1 MRWSALFK
9 SSLLCTCIVLPL
21 AACRHSGSLSLS
33 GGEGWGEGVLRDKLR
48 VPDTGTDRPRTSFVV
63 RGVVR
68 ELKPDGRTVVIQ
80 HEAIT
85 NFMAA
90 MTMPFRA
97 RQTNELSGLQPGDE
111 IRFVLWVTEEAS
123 WIEGITRT
131 GRAAVSNRF
140 SAGLAPAT
148 NENIRSQPSPTQAAA
163 VPTNGAAAFRLNQI
177 PDFALTNELGQ
188 PIRLGDFEGRAL
200 AMTFFFTRCP
210 IPEYCPRLTRNFSGA
225 IQRLKALPDGPT
237 NYHFLSVSF
246 DPVDSPLLLRAYAQQ
261 YRYDSNHWS
270 FVTGKPEDVH
280 ELAEGFG
287 VPIIPS
293 TGSGRA
299 PALQSATCFGPGCVL
314 PLLCPC

>member
-1 MRWSALFK
+1 M
-9 SSLLCTCIVLPL
+9 
-21 AACRHSGSLSLS
+21 
-33 GGEGWGEGVLRDKLR
+33 
-48 VPDTGTDRPRTSFVV
+48 
-63 RGVVR
+63 
-68 ELKPDGRTVVIQ
+68 
-80 HEAIT
+80 
-85 NFMAA
+85 
-90 MTMPFRA
+90 
-97 RQTNELSGLQPGDE
+97 
-111 IRFVLWVTEEAS
+111 LWVTEEAS

-140 SAGLAPAT
+140 SAGLALAT

-270 FVTGKPEDVH
+270 FVTGKPEDVR

-293 TGSGRA
+293 TGSGQAPSTGA
-299 PALQSATCFGPGCVL
+299 PAGATFYNHGFRTLIFDATGGLQATWPIGGDVTDHIVDEMTKAARVRR
-314 PLLCPC
+314 